1 MNIQSSLLAAV
12 DHVGEGITLSDPNAD
27 DHPLIYANE
36 GFCRLTGYNSDEI
49 IGRNCRFLQGEA
61 TSTDTVAQIRSCIAN
76 ERSGIFEIYNYKK
89 NGEGFWNSL
98 SLHPIHHGKE
108 LAYYVGIQCSIHN
121 QREAYDL
128 LERQHDQLRDILS
141 QFTDEL
147 RTSLKDISQSMAE
160 DDPNLPKMKATL
172 QQVGLLITMLE
183 TNSAEI
189 LDFVNTKSR

>member
-1 MNIQSSLLAAV
+1 MGYGQRINSMNIQSSLLAAV

-89 NGEGFWNSL
+89 MAKGFGTAFPCIRS
-98 SLHPIHHGKE
+98 IMGK
-108 LAYYVGIQCSIHN
+108 S
-121 QREAYDL
+121 
-128 LERQHDQLRDILS
+128 
-141 QFTDEL
+141 
-147 RTSLKDISQSMAE
+147 
-160 DDPNLPKMKATL
+160 
-172 QQVGLLITMLE
+172 LLIMLVFNAAFIISVRPMTFWSVSM
-183 TNSAEI
+183 TN
-189 LDFVNTKSR
+189 

>member
-1 MNIQSSLLAAV
+1 M
-12 DHVGEGITLSDPNAD
+12 
-27 DHPLIYANE
+27 
-36 GFCRLTGYNSDEI
+36 
-49 IGRNCRFLQGEA
+49 
-61 TSTDTVAQIRSCIAN
+61 
-76 ERSGIFEIYNYKK
+76 
-89 NGEGFWNSL
+89 
-98 SLHPIHHGKE
+98 
-108 LAYYVGIQCSIHN
+108 
-121 QREAYDL
+121 
-128 LERQHDQLRDILS
+128 ERQHDQLRNILS